1 MEENGYVSGAGD
13 YTVNVQ
19 VSNSAGDVTAVPVRM
34 KVTDPSDEGESEK
47 YYPVL
52 SQYIV
57 YTSLGQGL
65 DLYSLLTGLQH
76 GSAQFI
82 FGSEE
87 LSGEIT
93 PASVAITDRT
103 DYNTPGAYLVDYSY
117 TTAEGVTAVTTLTV
131 VVEE

>member
-1 MEENGYVSGAGD
+1 MKNIIQSCPSIL
-13 YTVNVQ
+13 YTLLWGR
-19 VSNSAGDVTAVPVRM
+19 ALIFTA
-34 KVTDPSDEGESEK
+34 S
-47 YYPVL
+47 
-52 SQYIV
+52 
-57 YTSLGQGL
+57 
-65 DLYSLLTGLQH
+65 LTGLQH